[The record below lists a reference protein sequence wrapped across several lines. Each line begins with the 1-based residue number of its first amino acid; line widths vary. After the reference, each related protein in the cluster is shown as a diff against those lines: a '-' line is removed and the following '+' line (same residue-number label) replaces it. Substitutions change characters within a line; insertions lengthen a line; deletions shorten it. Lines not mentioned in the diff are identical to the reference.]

1 MTVKEARELLSEKP
15 EHLTQE
21 EFDDMQLII
30 PFGETFDGIF
40 VSPCMGES
48 GVTEIGVEEDSDE
61 TKESFIFAP
70 HGFFEEESED
80 RFIPELN

>member
-1 MTVKEARELLSEKP
+1 MTVKEAREMLSEKP

-48 GVTEIGVEEDSDE
+48 GVTELGVEEGSEE
-61 TKESFIFAP
+61 TQESFVFAP

-80 RFIPELN
+80 TFLPELN